1 MGSLWGNW
9 DLMAK
14 QVQGANGFYC
24 PCFWALCFIGPNCVA
39 AATIV
44 KSLQVATARFWVEQ
58 TGSPEFVAFV
68 VGK

>member
-1 MGSLWGNW
+1 
-9 DLMAK
+9 
-14 QVQGANGFYC
+14 
-24 PCFWALCFIGPNCVA
+24 
-39 AATIV
+39 V